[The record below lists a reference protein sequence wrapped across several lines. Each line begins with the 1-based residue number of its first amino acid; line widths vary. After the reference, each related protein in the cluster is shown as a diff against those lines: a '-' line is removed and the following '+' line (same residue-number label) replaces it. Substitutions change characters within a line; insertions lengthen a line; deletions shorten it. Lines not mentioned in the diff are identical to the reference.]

1 MFSQVINLNYLK
13 IVKILLSI
21 SVLFSMGSSYA
32 QKTIK
37 VIDLAT
43 YKPVANVLVSK
54 SDKSVVYGKTN
65 EKGEIQLNL
74 KELNF
79 LFSHPDYLS
88 IVYSTE
94 EIESSKY
101 KVFINQ
107 NVNSFEEVVVSAS
120 KFEEKKNDVSQKIQV
135 LRASEIATQNQSSM
149 ADVLANS
156 GNVMVQKSQLGGGS
170 PIIRG
175 FETNKVLMVI
185 DGIRMNNA
193 IYRGGHLQNIVTLDN
208 AIMDRVEVVFGA
220 GSVVYGSDA
229 LGGVMNFTTKS
240 PVFSTTDTVLLKAAA
255 FTRYFSAAN
264 GFSGHADISIGKKR
278 FGSLSSFTF
287 SKYGDLRQGANRR
300 PFVGNFGARPW
311 YAATFNGVDS
321 MVMNAD
327 TNVQLGSGYSQYD
340 ILQKFSLKQNEAIT
354 HKLNFQLSNSGDVP
368 RYDRL
373 TLESASKP
381 KFAVWNYGPQK
392 RFLAAYT
399 LDFKKKNNF
408 FDQARVILAY
418 QAIEES
424 RIVRK
429 FNNSWETNNIEK
441 LDIFTINADFFQ
453 KIKKHELRYG
463 TEAFLNLVN
472 SSAFAKNVATI
483 TIRDTSTRY
492 PDAGS
497 SMRSAAIYATH
508 TWEISDKF
516 ILNDGLRFSYVG
528 LNANFTDTTYF
539 PFPFNSI
546 NQNNSAFNGN
556 LGFVYLPVKTWRI
569 TANLSTG
576 FRAPNVDDLSKVFE
590 SVPGSVVV
598 PNPNLKVEYTVNG
611 ELGITKEIL
620 PGLRA
625 SINFYY
631 TNLSNALITQNSQFQ
646 GADSIQYGGELS
658 QVMSTVNAG
667 KAYIYGIEGALA
679 GQINK
684 YISILGTVN
693 YTKGRIVTDTVPYPL
708 DHIPPV
714 FGKFSVISSVN
725 KLRTEFFVNYA
736 AWKRVKDY
744 NMIGEDNFSYATAE
758 GMPSWF
764 TLNARVSY
772 SITKDIS
779 FQLACENIL
788 DQNYRQ
794 FASNISAAG
803 RNFIL
808 TLRGAF

>member
-1 MFSQVINLNYLK
+1 MKKIIFSAFI
-13 IVKILLSI
+13 ILT
-21 SVLFSMGSSYA
+21 MGWTYA
-32 QKTIK
+32 QKQIE

-43 YKPVANVLVSK
+43 YKPVANVMVSK
-54 SDKSVVYGKTN
+54 ADNSAEFGKTN
-65 EKGEIQLNL
+65 EKGEIQLNF

-88 IVYSTE
+88 IVYSVE

-120 KFEEKKNDVSQKIQV
+120 KFEEKKNDVAQKIQV
-135 LRASEIATQNQSSM
+135 LRASEIAAQNQSSM
-149 ADVLANS
+149 ADVLANT

-175 FETNKVLMVI
+175 FETNKVLMVV

-240 PVFSTTDTVLLKAAA
+240 PTLSTNDVLLVKASA

-264 GFSGHADISIGKKR
+264 GNSTHTDVSFGTKR
-278 FGSLSSFTF
+278 FGSLTSVTYSM
-287 SKYGDLRQGANRR
+287 YGDLRQGANRN
-300 PFVGNFGARPW
+300 PYLGNFGSRPW
-311 YAATFNGVDS
+311 YAETFNGVDS

-327 TNVQLGSGYSQYD
+327 TNVQVGSAYTQYD
-340 ILQKFSLKQNEAIT
+340 ILQKFTFKQNDAMT

-373 TLESASKP
+373 TQLSGSNP
-381 KFAVWNYGPQK
+381 KYATWNYGPQK
-392 RFLAAYT
+392 RLMAAYT
-399 LDFKKKNNF
+399 LEFTKKNKF
-408 FDQARVILAY
+408 FDQGRVILAY
-418 QAIEES
+418 QSIEES
-424 RIVRK
+424 RITRK
-429 FNNSWETNNIEK
+429 FNNVWENHNIEN
-441 LDIFTINADFFQ
+441 LDIFTLNADFA
-453 KIKKHELRYG
+453 KKMNKHEFRYG
-463 TEAFLNLVN
+463 AEAYINKVN
-472 SSAFAKNVATI
+472 STAFANNVAV
-483 TIRDTSTRY
+483 DTSKAISTRY
-492 PDAGS
+492 PDGGS
-497 SMRSAAIYATH
+497 SMKSVAVYATH
-508 TWEISDKF
+508 TWEVCDKF
-516 ILNDGLRFSYVG
+516 IINDGLRFSYVG
-528 LNANFTDTTYF
+528 LNANFTDKTYF

-556 LGFVYLPVKTWRI
+556 LGFVYLPAKTWRI
-569 TANLSTG
+569 IGNLSSG

-590 SVPGSVVV
+590 SVPGNVIV
-598 PNPNLKVEYTVNG
+598 PNPNLKVEYTMNG
-611 ELGITKEIL
+611 ELGVSKEIL

-625 SINFYY
+625 NVNVYY
-631 TNLSNALITQNSQFQ
+631 TKLTNALITQNSQFQ
-646 GADSIQYGGELS
+646 GADSIMYDGQLS
-658 QVMSTVNAG
+658 QVMSTVNTG
-667 KAYIYGIEGALA
+667 KAYIYGVEGALA
-679 GQINK
+679 GQLNK
-684 YISILGTVN
+684 YISVLGTVN
-693 YTKGRIVTDTVPYPL
+693 YTLGRVLTDTVPYPL

-714 FGKFSVISSVN
+714 FGKFSVISTVN
-725 KLRTEFFVNYA
+725 RLRTEFFVNYSG
-736 AWKRVKDY
+736 WKRIKDY
-744 NMIGEDNFSYATAE
+744 NMIGEDNFEYATAQ

-772 SITKDIS
+772 AITKDIS
-779 FQLACENIL
+779 LQVACENIL

-794 FASNISAAG
+794 YASNITAPG

-808 TLRGAF
+808 TLKGNF

>member
-1 MFSQVINLNYLK
+1 MRF
-13 IVKILLSI
+13 
-21 SVLFSMGSSYA
+21 LFSIVAVISFGLTFA

-43 YKPVANVLVSK
+43 YKPVSNVMVSK
-54 SDKSVVYGKTN
+54 ADNSAVFGKTN
-65 EKGEIQLNL
+65 EKGEIQLNF
-74 KELNF
+74 KELIF

-88 IVYSTE
+88 IVYSVE
-94 EIESSKY
+94 QIESSKY

-135 LRASEIATQNQSSM
+135 LRAGEIAFQNQSST

-240 PVFSTTDTVLLKAAA
+240 PVFSKTDTVLVKAAA

-287 SKYGDLRQGANRR
+287 SKYGDLHQGANRR
-300 PFVGNFGARPW
+300 PFVGNFGARTW

-327 TNVQLGSGYSQYD
+327 TNIQIGSGYTQYD
-340 ILQKFSLKQNEAIT
+340 ILQKFSFKQNEAIT
-354 HKLNFQLSNSGDVP
+354 HKLNFQLSNSGNIP

-408 FDQARVILAY
+408 FDQARIILAY

-429 FNNSWETNNIEK
+429 FNDSWETNNIEK
-441 LDIFTINADFFQ
+441 LDVFTINADFFQ

-472 SSAFAKNVATI
+472 SSAFAKNVASN

-508 TWEISDKF
+508 TWEVSDKF

-528 LNANFTDTTYF
+528 LNANFTDKTYF

-556 LGFVYLPVKTWRI
+556 LGFVYFPAKTWRI
-569 TANLSTG
+569 TTNLSTG
-576 FRAPNVDDLSKVFE
+576 FRAPNVDDLSKVFDSKE
-590 SVPGSVVV
+590 GTVIV
-598 PNPNLKVEYTVNG
+598 PNPNLKSEYSYNAEV
-611 ELGITKEIL
+611 GISKEIL
-620 PGLRA
+620 PGFRA
-625 SINFYY
+625 SITSYY
-631 TNLSNALITQNSQFQ
+631 TKLTNAITIQNGLFN
-646 GADSIQYGGELS
+646 GAAFILYNDSLS
-658 QVMSTVNAG
+658 QVKSSENVGRANIFG
-667 KAYIYGIEGALA
+667 FEGSIS

-684 YISILGTVN
+684 FVSILGTIN
-693 YTKGRIVTDTVPYPL
+693 YTKGRIDTDSIPYPL
-708 DHIPPV
+708 DHIPPT
-714 FGKFSVISSVN
+714 FGKFSINSSVN
-725 KLRTEFFVNYA
+725 RLRVEFFVNYS
-736 AWKRVKDY
+736 AWKRIEDY
-744 NMIGEDNFSYATAE
+744 NMIGEDNFEFALAE
-758 GMPSWF
+758 GMPSWY
-764 TLNARVSY
+764 TLNTRINY
-772 SITKDIS
+772 NFKKGIS
-779 FQLACENIL
+779 FQVSCENIL

-808 TLRGAF
+808 TLRGDF

>member
-1 MFSQVINLNYLK
+1 MKKIIFSAFI
-13 IVKILLSI
+13 ILT
-21 SVLFSMGSSYA
+21 MGWTYA
-32 QKTIK
+32 QKQIE

-43 YKPVANVLVSK
+43 YKPVANVMVSK
-54 SDKSVVYGKTN
+54 ADNSAEFGKTN

-88 IVYSTE
+88 IVYSVQ

-120 KFEEKKNDVSQKIQV
+120 KFEEKKNDVAQKIQV
-135 LRASEIATQNQSSM
+135 LRASEIASQNQSSM
-149 ADVLANS
+149 ADVLANT

-175 FETNKVLMVI
+175 FETNKVLMVV

-229 LGGVMNFTTKS
+229 LGGIMNFTTKS
-240 PVFSTTDTVLLKAAA
+240 PTLSSNNELLVKASA

-264 GFSGHADISIGKKR
+264 GFSGHADVSVGTKR

-287 SKYGDLRQGANRR
+287 SKYGDLRQGANRS
-300 PFVGNFGARPW
+300 PFVGNFGSRPW
-311 YAATFNGVDS
+311 YAETFNGVDS

-327 TNVQLGSGYSQYD
+327 TNVQVGSAYTQYD
-340 ILQKFSLKQNEAIT
+340 ILQKFTFKQNDAMT

-373 TLESASKP
+373 TQMSGSNP
-381 KFAVWNYGPQK
+381 KYATWNYGPQK
-392 RFLAAYT
+392 RLMAAYT
-399 LDFKKKNNF
+399 LEFTKKNKF
-408 FDQARVILAY
+408 FDQGRVILAY
-418 QAIEES
+418 QSIEES
-424 RIVRK
+424 RITRK
-429 FNNSWETNNIEK
+429 FNNVWENHNIEN
-441 LDIFTINADFFQ
+441 LDIFTLNADFA
-453 KIKKHELRYG
+453 KKMNKHEFRYG
-463 TEAFLNLVN
+463 AEAYINKVN
-472 SSAFAKNVATI
+472 STAFANNVAV
-483 TIRDTSTRY
+483 DTSKAISTRY
-492 PDAGS
+492 PDGGS
-497 SMRSAAIYATH
+497 SMKSVAVYATH
-508 TWEISDKF
+508 TWEVCDKF
-516 ILNDGLRFSYVG
+516 IINDGLRFSYVG
-528 LNANFTDTTYF
+528 LNANFTDKTYF

-556 LGFVYLPVKTWRI
+556 LGFVYLPAKTWRI
-569 TANLSTG
+569 IGNLSSG

-590 SVPGSVVV
+590 SVPGNVIV
-598 PNPNLKVEYTVNG
+598 PNPNLKVEYTMNG
-611 ELGITKEIL
+611 ELGVSKEIL

-625 SINFYY
+625 NVNVYY
-631 TNLSNALITQNSQFQ
+631 TKLTNALITQNSQFQ
-646 GADSIQYGGELS
+646 GADSIMYDGQLS
-658 QVMSTVNAG
+658 QVMSTVNTG
-667 KAYIYGIEGALA
+667 KAYIYGVEGALA
-679 GQINK
+679 GQLNK
-684 YISILGTVN
+684 YISVLGTVN
-693 YTKGRIVTDTVPYPL
+693 YTLGRVLTDTVPYPL

-714 FGKFSVISSVN
+714 FGKFSVISTVN
-725 KLRTEFFVNYA
+725 RLRTEFFVNYSG
-736 AWKRVKDY
+736 WKRIKDY
-744 NMIGEDNFSYATAE
+744 NMIGEDNFEYATAQ

-772 SITKDIS
+772 AITKDIS
-779 FQLACENIL
+779 LQVACENIL

-794 FASNISAAG
+794 YASNITAPG

-808 TLRGAF
+808 TLKGNF

>member
-1 MFSQVINLNYLK
+1 MRFFLL
-13 IVKILLSI
+13 IVAII
-21 SVLFSMGSSYA
+21 SFGLTFA
-32 QKTIK
+32 QKQIK

-43 YKPVANVLVSK
+43 YKPVANVMVSK
-54 SDKSVVYGKTN
+54 ADKSAEFGKTN

-135 LRASEIATQNQSSM
+135 LRASEIAAQNQSSM

-240 PVFSTTDTVLLKAAA
+240 PVFSTTDTVLEKAAA

-264 GFSGHADISIGKKR
+264 GLSGHADISIANKR

-300 PFVGNFGARPW
+300 AFVGNFGARTW
-311 YAATFNGVDS
+311 YAATFNGIYS

-327 TNVQLGSGYSQYD
+327 TNVQVGSGYTQYD
-340 ILQKFSLKQNEAIT
+340 ILQKFSFKQNDLIT

-399 LDFKKKNNF
+399 LDFKKKNTF
-408 FDQARVILAY
+408 FDQGRVILAY

-472 SSAFAKNVATI
+472 SSAFAKNVATN

-516 ILNDGLRFSYVG
+516 ILNDGLRLSYVG

-556 LGFVYLPVKTWRI
+556 LGFVYLPSKTWRI

-590 SVPGSVVV
+590 SVPGSVIV

-620 PGLRA
+620 RGLRA

-679 GQINK
+679 GQLNK

-725 KLRTEFFVNYA
+725 KLRSEFFVNYA

-758 GMPSWF
+758 GMPSWYTF
-764 TLNARVSY
+764 NARVSY

-794 FASNISAAG
+794 FASNISAPG
-803 RNFIL
+803 RNFIF
-808 TLRGAF
+808 TLRGNF

>member
-1 MFSQVINLNYLK
+1 MRIVFS
-13 IVKILLSI
+13 IVAII
-21 SVLFSMGSSYA
+21 SFGLTYA

-43 YKPVANVLVSK
+43 YKPVADVMVSK
-54 SDKSVVYGKTN
+54 SDKSVVFGSTN
-65 EKGEIQLNL
+65 EKGEIQLNF
-74 KELNF
+74 KELKF
-79 LFSHPDYLS
+79 LFTHPDYTS
-88 IVYSTE
+88 IVYSVE
-94 EIESSKY
+94 DIEHSNY
-101 KVFINQ
+101 NVFVNQ
-107 NVNSFEEVVVSAS
+107 NINSFEEVVVSAS
-120 KFEEKKNDVSQKIQV
+120 KFHEKKKDVAQKIQV
-135 LRASEIATQNQSSM
+135 LRAADIAFQNQSST

-175 FETNKVLMVI
+175 FETNKVLMVV

-240 PVFSTTDTVLLKAAA
+240 PTLSSNDTLVVKSSA

-264 GFSGHADISIGKKR
+264 GYSAHADVSFGKKR
-278 FGSLSSFTF
+278 FGSLTSFTY
-287 SKYGDLRQGANRR
+287 SNYGDLRQGANRSA
-300 PFVGNFGARPW
+300 FVGNFGARPW

-321 MVMNAD
+321 MVVNAD
-327 TNVQLGSGYSQYD
+327 TNLQVGSGYMQYD
-340 ILQKFSLKQNEAIT
+340 MLQKFTFKQNATIT

-373 TLESASKP
+373 TQMSGSKP
-381 KFAVWNYGPQK
+381 KFATWNYGPQK
-392 RFLAAYT
+392 RLMAAYT
-399 LDFKKKNNF
+399 LDFTMKNNF
-408 FDQARVILAY
+408 FDQGRVILAY
-418 QAIEES
+418 QSIEES
-424 RIVRK
+424 RITRK
-429 FNNSWETNNIEK
+429 FNNVWENHNVEK
-441 LDIFTINADFFQ
+441 LDIFTFNADFAK
-453 KIKKHELRYG
+453 KIAQHELRYG
-463 TEAFLNLVN
+463 AEAYLNKVN
-472 SSAFAKNVATI
+472 STAFATNVAK
-483 TIRDTSTRY
+483 DTSSLAVNTRY
-492 PDAGS
+492 PDGGS
-497 SMRSAAIYATH
+497 SMKSAAVYATH

-528 LNANFTDTTYF
+528 LSANFTDKTFF

-546 NQNNSAFNGN
+546 IQNNSAFNGN
-556 LGFVYLPVKTWRI
+556 LGFIYLPEQTWRI
-569 TANLSTG
+569 TGNLSSG

-590 SVPGSVVV
+590 SVPGSVIV
-598 PNPNLKVEYTVNG
+598 PNPTLKVEYTLNG
-611 ELGITKEIL
+611 EFGITKEIL

-625 SINFYY
+625 SVNVYY
-631 TNLSNALITQNSQFQ
+631 TKLTNALITQNSQFQ
-646 GADSIQYGGELS
+646 GADSIMYDGQLS

-667 KAYIYGIEGALA
+667 KAYIYGFEGALA
-679 GQINK
+679 GQLNK
-684 YISILGTVN
+684 YISVLGTIN

-714 FGKFSVISSVN
+714 FGKFSILSSVN
-725 KLRTEFFVNYA
+725 RLRTEFFVNYS
-736 AWKRVKDY
+736 AWKRRKDY
-744 NMIGEDNFSYATAE
+744 NMVGEDNFDYATPQ

-772 SITKDIS
+772 SITRDIS
-779 FQLACENIL
+779 LQFACENIL

-794 FASNISAAG
+794 YASNISAPG

-808 TLRGAF
+808 TLRGNF

>member
-1 MFSQVINLNYLK
+1 MKKIIFSAFI
-13 IVKILLSI
+13 ILT
-21 SVLFSMGSSYA
+21 MGWTYA
-32 QKTIK
+32 QKQIE

-43 YKPVANVLVSK
+43 YKPVANVMVSK
-54 SDKSVVYGKTN
+54 ADNSEEFGKTN

-88 IVYSTE
+88 IVYSVQ

-120 KFEEKKNDVSQKIQV
+120 KFEEKKNDVAQKIQV
-135 LRASEIATQNQSSM
+135 LRASEIASQNQSSM
-149 ADVLANS
+149 ADVLANT

-175 FETNKVLMVI
+175 FETNKVLMVV

-229 LGGVMNFTTKS
+229 LGGIMNFTTKS
-240 PVFSTTDTVLLKAAA
+240 PTLSSNNELLVKASA

-264 GFSGHADISIGKKR
+264 GFSGHADVSVGTKR

-287 SKYGDLRQGANRR
+287 SKYGDLRQGANRS
-300 PFVGNFGARPW
+300 PFVGNFGSRPW
-311 YAATFNGVDS
+311 YAETFNGVDS

-327 TNVQLGSGYSQYD
+327 TNVQVGSAYTQYD
-340 ILQKFSLKQNEAIT
+340 ILQKFTFKQNDAMT

-373 TLESASKP
+373 TQLSGSNP
-381 KFAVWNYGPQK
+381 KYATWNYGPQK
-392 RFLAAYT
+392 RLMAAYT
-399 LDFKKKNNF
+399 LEFTKKNKF
-408 FDQARVILAY
+408 FDQGRVILAY
-418 QAIEES
+418 QSIEES
-424 RIVRK
+424 RITRK
-429 FNNSWETNNIEK
+429 FNNVWENHNIEN
-441 LDIFTINADFFQ
+441 LDIFTLNADFA
-453 KIKKHELRYG
+453 KKMNKHEFRYG
-463 TEAFLNLVN
+463 AEAYINKVN
-472 SSAFAKNVATI
+472 STAFANNVAV
-483 TIRDTSTRY
+483 DTSKAISTRY
-492 PDAGS
+492 PDGGS
-497 SMRSAAIYATH
+497 SMKSVAVYATH
-508 TWEISDKF
+508 TWEVCDKF
-516 ILNDGLRFSYVG
+516 IINDGLRFSYVG
-528 LNANFTDTTYF
+528 LNANFTDKTYF

-556 LGFVYLPVKTWRI
+556 LGFVYLPAKTWRI
-569 TANLSTG
+569 IGNLSSG

-590 SVPGSVVV
+590 SVPGNVIV
-598 PNPNLKVEYTVNG
+598 PNPNLKVEYTMNG
-611 ELGITKEIL
+611 ELGVSKEIL

-625 SINFYY
+625 NVNVYY
-631 TNLSNALITQNSQFQ
+631 TKLTNALITQNSQFQ
-646 GADSIQYGGELS
+646 GADSIMYDGQLS
-658 QVMSTVNAG
+658 QVMSTVNTG
-667 KAYIYGIEGALA
+667 KAYIYGVEGALA
-679 GQINK
+679 GQLNK
-684 YISILGTVN
+684 YISVLGTVN
-693 YTKGRIVTDTVPYPL
+693 YTLGRVLTDTVPYPL

-714 FGKFSVISSVN
+714 FGKFSVISTVN
-725 KLRTEFFVNYA
+725 RLRTEFFVNYSG
-736 AWKRVKDY
+736 WKRIKDY
-744 NMIGEDNFSYATAE
+744 NMIGEDNFEYATAQ

-772 SITKDIS
+772 AITKDIS
-779 FQLACENIL
+779 LQVACENIL

-794 FASNISAAG
+794 YASNITAPG

-808 TLRGAF
+808 TLKGNF